1 MKERRTYMLNAIEIA
16 AAAAATFDLSL
27 KDDPTAWPEGDAVMP
42 SQVVARC
49 NEAATENARS
59 ALAQKLG
66 SIYERIATEMD
77 VAIYE
82 DGPLA
87 DLSAV
92 LGSSVTGLTVDLS
105 GVEAAPD
112 WEGRVEALRDALVE
126 AVKRFT
132 PPPLPVAAVE
142 AYVASEPRLKLLNFM
157 LERGTSV
164 PLEESAEA
172 LGMVAEQI
180 AHASEPVVWDD
191 DDWGDAPGE
200 APEVAAPLLSQPA
213 QATEGP
219 DIVKLAVAAG
229 LTDGDLANV
238 LGISKSYYSM
248 IRNGKRLWPGMKPSH
263 ATAMQVEIEARI
275 AALSALSQAVTDGA
289 VLKPAGV

>member
-1 MKERRTYMLNAIEIA
+1 MLNAIEIA

-27 KDDPTAWPEGDAVMP
+27 KDDPTAWPEGDAVML

-49 NEAATENARS
+49 NEAAIENARS

-66 SIYERIATEMD
+66 GIYERIATEMD

-87 DLSAV
+87 DLPAV
-92 LGSSVTGLTVDLS
+92 LGGSVTGLTVDLS

-132 PPPLPVAAVE
+132 PPPLPVAAIE
-142 AYVASEPRLKLLNFM
+142 AYVASEPRLKLLKLLNFS
-157 LERGTSV
+157 LEYGTAV
-164 PLEESAEA
+164 PLEKSAEA

-200 APEVAAPLLSQPA
+200 APEVATPLLSQPA

-275 AALSALSQAVTDGA
+275 AALSALSQAITDGA
-289 VLKPAGV
+289 VLKPGGV